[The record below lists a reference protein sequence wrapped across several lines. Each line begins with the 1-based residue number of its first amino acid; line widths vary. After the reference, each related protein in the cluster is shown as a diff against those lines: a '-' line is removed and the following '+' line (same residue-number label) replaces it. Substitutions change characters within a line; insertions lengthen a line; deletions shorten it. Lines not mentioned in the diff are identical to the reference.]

1 MKNVE
6 MSLQTKH
13 RLAEALKKH
22 MEKTDFSKI
31 RVSELLKDCDITRST
46 FYYYF
51 TDIYALL
58 EWMFETE
65 AIDLLKKADD
75 VYTWDQGV
83 LLLLQYV
90 EQNSKVCLCAYNSLG
105 RPTLERMFYQDVAG
119 VMKKYVDSNLS
130 DIPADP
136 DEKAFIMDFYV
147 RAFVSVLAA
156 WMCQGMKKSPDEMLD
171 LIGLTVRDGIRD
183 ALLRS
188 ANAR

>member
-1 MKNVE
+1 MKNIE
-6 MSLQTKH
+6 MSLQTKR

-22 MEKTDFSKI
+22 MVKTEFSRI

-75 VYTWDQGV
+75 LYTWDQGV

-105 RPTLERMFYQDVAG
+105 RSTLERMFYQDVAG
-119 VMKKYVDSNLS
+119 VMEKYVDSTLA

-136 DEKAFIMDFYV
+136 DEKTFIMDFYV

-156 WMCQGMKKSPDEMLD
+156 WMCQGMKKPPDKMLD
-171 LIGLTVRDGIRD
+171 LIGLTVKDGIRD

-188 ANAR
+188 AEAR